1 MSFLKPHQVAAAL
14 GVTTSALRMRRFRG
28 SETIDYIV
36 NNKGRVMYL
45 AESLDKHIDTF
56 YTPPRVGKS
65 NPGVTSSDAFIE
77 SVAEPRRNSHKDLTK
92 DLRYMHSIG
101 KINERRIKQKEK
113 SIQKELDE
121 EQKRITFNKAKLQ
134 QHKSRSL
141 GSRKVESDY
150 IRWLHKDEIIPNY
163 KPIHETRNTKKDFNY
178 Y

>member
-36 NNKGRVMYL
+36 NSKGRVMYL

-56 YTPPRVGKS
+56 YISQRVGKS
-65 NPGVTSSDAFIE
+65 IPGVANSYDFKTA
-77 SVAEPRRNSHKDLTK
+77 AEPRRNSHKDLKK

-121 EQKRITFNKAKLQ
+121 EKKRISFNKAKLQ
-134 QHKSRSL
+134 EQRSRGL

>member
-121 EQKRITFNKAKLQ
+121 EQKRITFNKSKIQ

-150 IRWLHKDEIIPNY
+150 IFPIQVKHILPNW
-163 KPIHETRNTKKDFNY
+163 KPIHGTRNTKKDFNY

>member
-56 YTPPRVGKS
+56 YISQRVGKS
-65 NPGVTSSDAFIE
+65 IPGVANSYDFKTA
-77 SVAEPRRNSHKDLTK
+77 AEPRRNSHKDLKK

-101 KINERRIKQKEK
+101 KINERRIKKKEK

-121 EQKRITFNKAKLQ
+121 EKKRISFNKAKLQ
-134 QHKSRSL
+134 EQRSRGL

-150 IRWLHKDEIIPNY
+150 IFPIQVKHIQPNW
-163 KPIHETRNTKKDFNY
+163 KPIHGTRNTKKDFNY